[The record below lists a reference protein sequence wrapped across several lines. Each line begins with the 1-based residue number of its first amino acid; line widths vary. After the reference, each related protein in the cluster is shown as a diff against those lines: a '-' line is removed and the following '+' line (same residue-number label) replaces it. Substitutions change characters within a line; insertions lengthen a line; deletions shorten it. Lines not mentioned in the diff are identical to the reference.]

1 MTHDARQRAL
11 FFLLGD
17 HRLTPAEA
25 AEALT
30 VASTVLDKGLARLLE
45 AADTANAPLCA
56 EAAHSLKGN
65 LLNLGLPELAQT
77 AQDATDAARQGRLA
91 DVRAA
96 GQTLAQ
102 ALIALLP
109 RH

>member
-30 VASTVLDKGLARLLE
+30 VASTVLDKGLARLFE

-77 AQDATDAARQGRLA
+77 AQYATDTARQGRLN

-96 GQTLAQ
+96 GQTLAL
-102 ALIALLP
+102 ALASLLP

>member
-11 FFLLGD
+11 TFLLGA
-17 HRLTPAEA
+17 HGLTPVEA
-25 AEALT
+25 AEALS
-30 VASTVLDKGLARLLE
+30 VASTVLDTGLARLLE
-45 AADTANAPLCA
+45 AADSANGPLCA

-77 AQDATDAARQGRLA
+77 AQYATDAARQGRPQ

-96 GQTLAQ
+96 GRTLAQ
-102 ALIALLP
+102 ALVALLP
-109 RH
+109 RP

>member
-1 MTHDARQRAL
+1 MKRDARQRAL
-11 FFLLGD
+11 MFLLGD

-30 VASTVLDKGLARLLE
+30 VASTVLDKGLARLFE
-45 AADTANAPLCA
+45 AADTAKAPQCA

-77 AQDATDAARQGRLA
+77 AQYATDKARQGRLD
-91 DVRAA
+91 DVRAV

-102 ALIALLP
+102 ALVSLLP
-109 RH
+109 QH